1 MATISKYWTFD
12 SDAETF
18 ILADQG
24 GDGTG
29 TLIWDNN
36 QYLKYTY
43 TNSNAAIE
51 DFNATISL
59 SAEASWESLGV
70 PAGATV
76 TGVSLAYIE
85 IATDGTNPG
94 GDIDLDSANLN
105 VTLTDGISSV
115 ATLLAS
121 YALPIIDG
129 NSYTYD
135 TFYGTGGDGQQ
146 SVPVGHRTS
155 TTTVKLN
162 INLNYITLGNFTA
175 NLVNWIDTI
184 QLDIDYDEPPAPE
197 STTRYYIIS

>member
-1 MATISKYWTFD
+1 MATVSKYWTFD
-12 SDAETF
+12 SNAETF

-29 TLIWDNN
+29 TLVWDSN

-43 TNSNAAIE
+43 TNATAAVE
-51 DFNATISL
+51 DFNATIAL

-76 TGVSLAYIE
+76 TSVTLQNID

-94 GDIDLDSANLN
+94 GNVDLDTATLSI
-105 VTLTDGISSV
+105 TLTDGASSV

-121 YALPIIDG
+121 YALPVIDEM
-129 NSYTYD
+129 SYFYD
-135 TFYGTGGDGQQ
+135 TFYGTAGDGQQ
-146 SVPVGHRTS
+146 TVPVGHRTS

-162 INLNYITLGNFTA
+162 LNINYITLGNTTA

-184 QLDIDYDEPPAPE
+184 QLDIGYDPVVSPI
-197 STTRYYIIS
+197 TTRYYVIS

>member
-1 MATISKYWTFD
+1 MATVNKTWTFD
-12 SDAETF
+12 SNAESF

-43 TNSNAAIE
+43 TNTIAAIE
-51 DFNATISL
+51 DFNATIAL

-70 PAGATV
+70 PAGVTV
-76 TGVSLAYIE
+76 TSVTLQNIE
-85 IATDGTNPG
+85 IATDSSNPG
-94 GDIDLDSANLN
+94 GDRDLDSATLS
-105 VTLTDGISSV
+105 VTLTDGTSSV

-135 TFYGTGGDGQQ
+135 TFYGAGGDGQQ

-162 INLNYITLGNFTA
+162 ININYITLGNLTA

-184 QLDIDYDEPPAPE
+184 SLDIGYDPLPV
-197 STTRYYIIS
+197 TRKYYIVS

>member
-1 MATISKYWTFD
+1 MATVSKSWTFD
-12 SDAETF
+12 TNAETF

-29 TLIWDNN
+29 TLIWDSN

-43 TNSNAAIE
+43 TNANAAIE
-51 DFNATISL
+51 DFNATIAL

-76 TGVSLAYIE
+76 TSITLQNIE
-85 IATDGTNPG
+85 IATDSANPG
-94 GDIDLDSANLN
+94 GDRDLDSATLN
-105 VTLTDGISSV
+105 VTLTDGTSSV

-129 NSYTYD
+129 NTYTYD
-135 TFYGTGGDGQQ
+135 TFYGTAGDGQQ

-162 INLNYITLGNFTA
+162 ININYITLGNLTA

-184 QLDIDYDEPPAPE
+184 QLDIGYDPVPV
-197 STTRYYIIS
+197 STRYYVIS